1 MVNERFALGGIVV
14 VLLCVATSTLFPVM
28 LTVYVPAFSI
38 ENVTEPLGT
47 LHVSVSVLIAMAVDP
62 E

>member
-1 MVNERFALGGIVV
+1 
-14 VLLCVATSTLFPVM
+14 M